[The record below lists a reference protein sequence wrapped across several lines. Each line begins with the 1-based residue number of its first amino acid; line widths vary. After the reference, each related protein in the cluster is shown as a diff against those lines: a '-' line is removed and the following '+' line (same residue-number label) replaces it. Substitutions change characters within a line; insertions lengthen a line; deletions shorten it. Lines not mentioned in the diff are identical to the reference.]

1 MASAWLLADAGPGT
15 LPPFPGGALADPS
28 RLYLTPR
35 AQWEDASGS
44 RGPGTQATGAVN
56 VNSGADPYLL
66 LDPTQAGGSNQ
77 PGVNQVVAIVSDAS
91 ATASVLPCFA
101 EVSYSPLYL
110 EPR

>member
-44 RGPGTQATGAVN
+44 RGPGTQATGGVN
-56 VNSGADPYLL
+56 VNSGADPYLT
-66 LDPTQAGGSNQ
+66 LDPGQAGF
-77 PGVNQVVAIVSDAS
+77 NQVVAIIADAS
-91 ATASVLPCFA
+91 SSASVLPCFA
-101 EVSYSPLYL
+101 GVSHSPLYL